1 MTATDRSRLTLEL
14 SPAVANLLDHISAI
28 TGSTKT
34 QIVQT
39 AITDALPD
47 LLARADL
54 LKKRHNELT
63 VQKNPKR

>member
-1 MTATDRSRLTLEL
+1 MTTTDRSRLTLEL
-14 SPAVANLLDHISAI
+14 SPAVASLLDHISGI

-34 QIVQT
+34 QIVQA

-63 VQKNPKR
+63 SQKTQKR